1 MIWPSY
7 GKKKKKICFKKEFEI
22 VKSFQQDV
30 RNSSGDGDGSGC
42 EEGYYTFTSLR
53 TNNKP

>member
-22 VKSFQQDV
+22 VKTFQQDV
-30 RNSSGDGDGSGC
+30 SNSSGDGDGSGC